1 MLYAALTHMCSD
13 SASQKNLSQ
22 SLGDPT
28 FDLDWPGTLVY
39 SSELALRG
47 HTLNRFA
54 LSLRS
59 PACRQAFLADEKYY
73 MQSCG
78 LSPLEQTMV
87 ADRDWTG
94 LLQAGG
100 HLQAILKIAATVGQ
114 HLWHI
119 GAHHAGTDAETMRAA
134 CPRRVSRLPPGVG

>member
-1 MLYAALTHMCSD
+1 MCSNT
-13 SASQKNLSQ
+13 ASQNTPPQ
-22 SLGDPT
+22 SLEDPT
-28 FDLDWPGTLVY
+28 FDLDWPGTLIF
-39 SSELALRG
+39 SSELALLG
-47 HTLNRFA
+47 HKLNRFA

-59 PACRQAFLADEKYY
+59 PACRQAFLADENRY

-78 LSPLEQTMV
+78 LSSPERAMV

-94 LLQAGG
+94 LLRAGG

-119 GAHHAGTDAETMRAA
+119 GAHNAGTDADTLRAA
-134 CPRRVSRLPPGVG
+134 CPRRVSRLPPGAR

>member
-1 MLYAALTHMCSD
+1 MCSNT
-13 SASQKNLSQ
+13 AAQQAVRQ
-22 SLGDPT
+22 SLRHPT

-59 PACRQAFLADEKYY
+59 SACRHAFLADETRY

-78 LSPLEQTMV
+78 LSSQEQAMV
-87 ADRDWTG
+87 IDRDWTG
-94 LLQAGG
+94 LLRAGG
-100 HLQAILKIAATVGQ
+100 HLQAILKVAATVGQ
-114 HLWHI
+114 HLWDV
-119 GAHHAGTDAETMRAA
+119 GAHNAGTDVESMRTA
-134 CPRRVSRLPPGVG
+134 CPRRVSGLPPGAR

>member
-1 MLYAALTHMCSD
+1 MCSNT
-13 SASQKNLSQ
+13 ASQKDPPRT
-22 SLGDPT
+22 LGNPT

-47 HTLNRFA
+47 HRLNRFA

-59 PACRQAFLADEKYY
+59 PACRQAFLADEKSYL
-73 MQSCG
+73 QSCG
-78 LSPLEQTMV
+78 LSPQEQALV
-87 ADRDWTG
+87 VDRDWTG
-94 LLQAGG
+94 LLRAGG

-119 GAHHAGTDAETMRAA
+119 GAHNAGTDADTLRAA
-134 CPRRVSRLPPGVG
+134 CPRRVSRLPPGAR

>member
-1 MLYAALTHMCSD
+1 MGGNTT
-13 SASQKNLSQ
+13 SQEPLPR
-22 SLGDPT
+22 SLGNPT

-59 PACRQAFLADEKYY
+59 PACRQTFLADEKHY
-73 MQSCG
+73 MSSCG
-78 LSPLEQTMV
+78 LSPQEQTMV
-87 ADRDWTG
+87 VDRDWTA

-119 GAHHAGTDAETMRAA
+119 GAHNAGTDADTMRAA
-134 CPRRVSRLPPGVG
+134 CPRRVSRLPPGAV